1 VVFVLEE
8 EHFFQ
13 VEGTPGLGKVLGEA
27 EEVLGVIVSICCQCF
42 GFLWKGFKLAA
53 IDFSE
58 CRKIPATHLA
68 SL

>member
-1 VVFVLEE
+1 VVVLEE

-13 VEGTPGLGKVLGEA
+13 VTGATGLRKMIGEA
-27 EEVLGVIVSICCQCF
+27 EEVLGVIIRICCWCF
-42 GFLWKGFKLAA
+42 VFLWKGFKLAV

-58 CRKIPATHLA
+58 CRKIPATYLA